1 MSSKPKKY
9 RILGKKHIKNYIC
22 SCFVFIT
29 TLSSSQEGV
38 NIDPSV
44 ITGCGGSLQG
54 YSMVSV
60 KSDFTLGEIAIETL
74 KSDQYMLTQG
84 FHQPSIGV
92 ISLLESPQTK
102 ISIFPNPI
110 TDFLNLEFSNFQN
123 ELVEIRIIDLS
134 GKIIFYDFVS
144 PERNFYKINTTFLKL
159 GTYILEINTEKEKD
173 LFKIQKLK

>member
-1 MSSKPKKY
+1 MNLKTKKHKDT
-9 RILGKKHIKNYIC
+9 KKTHIKNYIC
-22 SCFVFIT
+22 LCLICISFF
-29 TLSSSQEGV
+29 SHSQDGL

-84 FHQPSIGV
+84 FHQPRLGV
-92 ISLLESPQTK
+92 ISLLDSPKTK
-102 ISIFPNPI
+102 ITIFPNPI

-123 ELVEIRIIDLS
+123 ELIEIRIIDLS
-134 GKIIFYDFVS
+134 GKIIFYDFAS
-144 PERNFYKINTTFLKL
+144 SERNFHKINTNFLKL
-159 GTYILEINTEKEKD
+159 GTYILEIITENEKD

>member
-1 MSSKPKKY
+1 MNSKLKKH
-9 RILGKKHIKNYIC
+9 RILGQKHIKNYIC
-22 SCFVFIT
+22 LYFICIAIF
-29 TLSSSQEGV
+29 SYSQEGL

-84 FHQPSIGV
+84 FHQPSLGI

-110 TDFLNLEFSNFQN
+110 TDFLNLEFSNSQN
-123 ELVEIRIIDLS
+123 EFVEIRIIDTS
-134 GKIIFYDFVS
+134 GKVIFYDFTVTGK
-144 PERNFYKINTTFLKL
+144 NFYKINTTFLKL
-159 GTYILEINTEKEKD
+159 GTYILEIITEKEKD

>member
-1 MSSKPKKY
+1 MNSKQ
-9 RILGKKHIKNYIC
+9 KKHRTQSYKYIKNYIC
-22 SCFVFIT
+22 LCFICISIF
-29 TLSSSQEGV
+29 SYSQEGV

-74 KSDQYMLTQG
+74 KSEQYMLTQG
-84 FHQPSIGV
+84 FHQPSLGV

-102 ISIFPNPI
+102 ISIFPNPV
-110 TDFLNLEFSNFQN
+110 TDILNLEFSSSQN
-123 ELVEIRIIDLS
+123 EFIEIRIIDLS
-134 GKIIFYDFVS
+134 GKIIFYDFTF

-159 GTYILEINTEKEKD
+159 GTYILEVITEKEKD

>member
-1 MSSKPKKY
+1 MCF
-9 RILGKKHIKNYIC
+9 IC
-22 SCFVFIT
+22 ISIF
-29 TLSSSQEGV
+29 SYSQEGV

-74 KSDQYMLTQG
+74 KSEQYMLTQG
-84 FHQPSIGV
+84 FHQPSLGV

-102 ISIFPNPI
+102 ISIFPNPV
-110 TDFLNLEFSNFQN
+110 TDILNLEFSSSQN
-123 ELVEIRIIDLS
+123 EFIEIRIIDLS
-134 GKIIFYDFVS
+134 GKIIFYDFTF

-159 GTYILEINTEKEKD
+159 GTYILEVITEKEKD

>member
-1 MSSKPKKY
+1 MNSKQ
-9 RILGKKHIKNYIC
+9 KKHRIQSYKYIKNYIC
-22 SCFVFIT
+22 LCFICISFF
-29 TLSSSQEGV
+29 SYPQEGV
-38 NIDPSV
+38 NIAPSV

-84 FHQPSIGV
+84 FHQPSLGV

-110 TDFLNLEFSNFQN
+110 TDILNLEFLNSHN
-123 ELVEIRIIDLS
+123 EFVEIRIIDLS
-134 GKIIFYDFVS
+134 GKIIFYDFTLT
-144 PERNFYKINTTFLKL
+144 ERNFYKINTTFLKL
-159 GTYILEINTEKEKD
+159 GTYILEVTTEKEKD

>member
-1 MSSKPKKY
+1 MNSKLKKH
-9 RILGKKHIKNYIC
+9 ISLSQKHIKNYIC
-22 SCFVFIT
+22 LCFVCISFF
-29 TLSSSQEGV
+29 SYSQEGV
-38 NIDPSV
+38 NIDPSI

-74 KSDQYMLTQG
+74 KSDEYMLTQG
-84 FHQPSIGV
+84 FHQPSLGV

-123 ELVEIRIIDLS
+123 EFIEIRIIDLS
-134 GKIIFYDFVS
+134 GKIIFYDFNF

-159 GTYILEINTEKEKD
+159 GTYILEVTTEKEKD

>member
-1 MSSKPKKY
+1 MNLKLKKHKVA
-9 RILGKKHIKNYIC
+9 KKTHIKNYIYL
-22 SCFVFIT
+22 CFFCI
-29 TLSSSQEGV
+29 SFFSHSQDGV

-54 YSMVSV
+54 YSMISV

-84 FHQPSIGV
+84 FHQPGLGV
-92 ISLLESPQTK
+92 ISLLDSPKTK
-102 ISIFPNPI
+102 ITIFPNPI

-123 ELVEIRIIDLS
+123 ELIEIRIIDLS
-134 GKIIFYDFVS
+134 GKIIFYDFAS
-144 PERNFYKINTTFLKL
+144 AESNFHKINTNFLKL
-159 GTYILEINTEKEKD
+159 GTYILEIITENEKD

>member
-1 MSSKPKKY
+1 MNLKPKKY
-9 RILGKKHIKNYIC
+9 KATRKTNIKNHIC
-22 SCFVFIT
+22 LFFICIT
-29 TLSSSQEGV
+29 IFSYSQEGV

-84 FHQPSIGV
+84 FHQPSLGI

-102 ISIFPNPI
+102 ISIFPNPT
-110 TDFLNLEFSNFQN
+110 TDVLNLEFSNFQN
-123 ELVEIRIIDLS
+123 EFVEIRIIDLS
-134 GKIIFYDFVS
+134 GKIIFYDFTM
-144 PERNFYKINTTFLKL
+144 PKRNFYKINTTFLKL
-159 GTYILEINTEKEKD
+159 GTYILELITEKEKD